1 MCCLFSTLVL
11 LGPRA
16 AIFIWWLMEPARWGA
31 AFDTYLW
38 PIIGFFFLPLTTLMW
53 VLVYPGG
60 VDGFDIVWLGLA
72 VVLDVASWGGG
83 AYGNRGRVQGSY

>member
-16 AIFIWWLMEPARWGA
+16 AIFIWWLMEPARWSA

-38 PIIGFFFLPLTTLMW
+38 PIVGFFFLPLTTLMW

-72 VVLDVASWGGG
+72 VVLDVASWSGG
-83 AYGNRGRVQGSY
+83 AYGNRGRVQSSY

>member
-11 LGPRA
+11 IGPRA
-16 AIFIWWLMEPARWGA
+16 AIFIWWLMEPARWSA

-53 VLVYPGG
+53 VLVFPGG

-83 AYGNRGRVQGSY
+83 AYGNRGRVQSSY